1 MQIRHVPSC
10 LRHQRYQCFGWK
22 EDPGSMRIKA
32 LKQNKSLRFSTIRKN
47 KCIIHKRRTN
57 RNCTTDWT
65 MNASPAIVI
74 YCFLEIFILCVV
86 HRPPYPI
93 LLRSLVGLLHSWTAK
108 QFLQKVVLKNH
119 RNRFSFKSCLFT
131 LRSLET
137 RNYQLTKVLRGKWVS
152 WCSTWFAR
160 IMQ

>member
-1 MQIRHVPSC
+1 
-10 LRHQRYQCFGWK
+10 
-22 EDPGSMRIKA
+22 MRIKA

-47 KCIIHKRRTN
+47 KFIIHKRRTN

-93 LLRSLVGLLHSWTAK
+93 LLISLVGLLHSWTAK

-119 RNRFSFKSCLFT
+119 RNRFSFKRSCLFT